1 MTSEPLYVTVDL
13 GGTQIRTA
21 VCHANGT
28 ILQRLAIKTR
38 SQEGRAAVIARLE
51 ESIRTVMA
59 SFAWSDVASIGIG
72 APGPLDPRRGIIFLA
87 PNLPGWNNVPL
98 RDIVQRTFQKPT
110 YLGNDA
116 NVAALGEWKFG
127 AGRGSNDM
135 IYITVSTGIGGGII
149 CGGQLLYGHNGLAGE
164 VGHQTI
170 VENGPRCNCGN
181 RGCLEAVA
189 SGTAISREAQA
200 LARTGHAPY
209 LLALAQG
216 NSEAIDAAL
225 VSRAA
230 MEGNRVAQRLLA
242 SAGNYLGIAITNLLH
257 LFNPELIVLG
267 GSVTK
272 SGDYLWQPMWE
283 TVRERAQ
290 RPYLED
296 FDIVPPQLGD
306 DVGLVG
312 ALALALDPPAQQSP
326 T

>member
-1 MTSEPLYVTVDL
+1 MTPEPLYVTVDL

-21 VCHANGT
+21 VCRADGT
-28 ILQRLAIKTR
+28 ILQRIAIKTH
-38 SQEGRAAVIARLE
+38 SQEGREAVVTRLQD
-51 ESIRTVMA
+51 SIRAVMA
-59 SFAWSDVASIGIG
+59 DFSWSDVAGIGIG

-87 PNLPGWNNVPL
+87 PNLPGWHNVPL
-98 RDIVQRTFQKPT
+98 RDIIQQTFQKPT

-116 NVAALGEWKFG
+116 NVAAMGEWKFG

-170 VENGPRCNCGN
+170 VQNGPRCNCGN

-189 SGTAISREAQA
+189 SGTAIGREARA
-200 LARTGHAPY
+200 LARTGHAPF
-209 LLALAQG
+209 LLSLAQG
-216 NSEAIDAAL
+216 EVNAIDAAL
-225 VSRAA
+225 VSKAA
-230 MEGNRVAQRLLA
+230 EEGNRVAQRLLA
-242 SAGNYLGIAITNLLH
+242 TAGNYLGVAITNLLH
-257 LFNPELIVLG
+257 LFNPELLVLG

-272 SGDYLWQPMWE
+272 AGDYLLQPMWE

-296 FDIVPPQLGD
+296 FNIVPPQLGD

-312 ALALALDPPAQQSP
+312 AVALILNPPDQLPS